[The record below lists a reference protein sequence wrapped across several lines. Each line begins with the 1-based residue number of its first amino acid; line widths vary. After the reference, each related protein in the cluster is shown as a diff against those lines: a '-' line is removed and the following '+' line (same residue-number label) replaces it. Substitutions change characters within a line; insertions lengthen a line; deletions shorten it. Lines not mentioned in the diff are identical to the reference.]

1 MILELGVELR
11 HNCLL
16 VPRNRN
22 DSEFLRES
30 HRRHE
35 LRNLHVDDRG
45 VILQSE
51 HRKLKFPAREI
62 HRLSGGRV
70 LEKTGDFRSRN
81 LFRIEHKVNAHF
93 RKEVFVL
100 VRQILLIVDSGT
112 DLLAA

>member
-1 MILELGVELR
+1 M
-11 HNCLL
+11 
-16 VPRNRN
+16 
-22 DSEFLRES
+22 
-30 HRRHE
+30 
-35 LRNLHVDDRG
+35 
-45 VILQSE
+45 
-51 HRKLKFPAREI
+51 
-62 HRLSGGRV
+62 